1 MLAAILA
8 TLGNIPAPPPP
19 PPKIVRYDG
28 YRRQEAMR
36 QAGMQFLEQDD
47 ADIIAIMQAITRKQ

>member
-8 TLGNIPAPPPP
+8 TLGNVPTPPPP
-19 PPKIVRYDG
+19 PVVVRHDG
-28 YRRQEAMR
+28 YRRQEAIR

-47 ADIIAIMQAITRKQ
+47 ADIIAIMQAIMRKS